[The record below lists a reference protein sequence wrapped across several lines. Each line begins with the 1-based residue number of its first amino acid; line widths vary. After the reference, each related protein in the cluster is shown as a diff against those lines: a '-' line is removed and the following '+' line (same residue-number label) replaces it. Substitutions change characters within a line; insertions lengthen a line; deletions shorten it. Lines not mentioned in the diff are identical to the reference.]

1 MSHSIKYK
9 ASIVSYQVFGSGNE
23 LLLAFPGY
31 GKDAASLSILGDT
44 FGNRFKVISIDV
56 FYHGLSTWEESQ
68 LPNADDWKQIVT
80 AILAENG
87 NPQKF
92 SVFGYSIGGRVAT
105 FTAFHFAER
114 VNLLWL
120 AAATGIGNEGFY
132 TFAVGTSLGNFMFS
146 RFVNRPTPIFA
157 FAKLLG
163 STLQGFIMRKI
174 DTFEKRNL
182 LYKRWRVLKN
192 FSCSKNQ
199 LQQRLNAN
207 GCRVVLLYGKK
218 DVVVNYKAAI
228 AFAQKLNHPIL
239 LLPDAGHH
247 LLDNT
252 TLERIKGEAVFSEH

>member
-1 MSHSIKYK
+1 MYRSIKYK

-44 FGNRFKVISIDV
+44 FGNRFKVISVDV
-56 FYHGLSTWEESQ
+56 FYHGLSTWEERQ
-68 LPNADDWKQIVT
+68 LPTADDWKQIVT
-80 AILAENG
+80 AILFENG

-132 TFAVGTSLGNFMFS
+132 KFAVGTQFGNFMFS

-174 DTFEKRNL
+174 DTFEKRNH

-192 FSCSKNQ
+192 FGCSKKQ

-207 GCRVVLLYGKK
+207 GCQVVLLYGKK
-218 DVVVNYKAAI
+218 DVVVSYKDAVR
-228 AFAQKLNHPIL
+228 FAKKLSQPTL

-247 LLDNT
+247 LLDSK
-252 TLERIKGEAVFSEH
+252 TLEGVKDEAVFS

>member
-1 MSHSIKYK
+1 MYHFIKYK
-9 ASIVSYQVFGSGNE
+9 SSEVSYQVFGNGYE

-31 GKDAASLSILGDT
+31 GKEAASLSILGDV
-44 FGNRFKVISIDV
+44 FGNRFKIISIDL

-68 LPNADDWKQIVT
+68 LPNADDWKHIVT

-87 NPQKF
+87 NPKKF
-92 SVFGYSIGGRVAT
+92 SIFGYSIGGRAAT
-105 FTAFHFAER
+105 FTAFLFSER

-120 AAATGIGNEGFY
+120 AVATGIGNEGFY
-132 TFAVGTSLGNFMFS
+132 KFAVGTQFGNFMFS
-146 RFVNRPTPIFA
+146 RFVTRPTPIFA

-163 STLQGFIMRKI
+163 SALQGFIMRKI

-192 FSCSKNQ
+192 FSCPKKQ

-207 GCRVVLLYGKK
+207 ECRVVLLYGKK

-247 LLDNT
+247 LLDSK
-252 TLERIKGEAVFSEH
+252 TLERVRNEAVFS